1 MEQTKY
7 GLDVVRIR
15 LVKED
20 PLAPNR
26 IVDTPSA
33 AVEVMA
39 EELSEYD
46 REIFCVI
53 NVRNDQ
59 SVINM
64 NIVSMGTLTSSS
76 AHPRDIFKSSILSN
90 AAAVILMHNHP
101 SGQVKPS
108 AADYNV
114 TKQLVECGKMLDIP
128 VLDHIV
134 VSGRDPSA
142 RYSFLE
148 HGELGK
154 SYAKAKKDKE
164 VTR

>member
-1 MEQTKY
+1 MEQTQY

-20 PLAPNR
+20 PLAPDR
-26 IVDTPSA
+26 IIDTPSA

-76 AHPRDIFKSSILSN
+76 ANPRDIFKSSILSN

-101 SGQVKPS
+101 SGNVSPS

-134 VSGRDPSA
+134 VSGRDPA
-142 RYSFLE
+142 TRYSFLE

-154 SYAKAKKDKE
+154 SYAKVKKDKE
-164 VTR
+164 MMR